1 MAQPNYAIDYLGA
14 MKVDKGTQ
22 YTSASILTAYPTA
35 TVLKMKTKDVSVS
48 INGGVQFL
56 TSFDD
61 ESYLS
66 TGKTYIFDKDC
77 IVAIGIYKAIS

>member
-1 MAQPNYAIDYLGA
+1 MAQLHAIDYLGA
-14 MKVDKGTQ
+14 LAVNKGQQ
-22 YTSASILTAYPTA
+22 YTSASIISAYPTA
-35 TVLKMKTKDVSVS
+35 TVLKIKTDKVSVS

-61 ESYLS
+61 ESFLT

-77 IVAIGIYKAIS
+77 IVAIGIYKAVV

>member
-1 MAQPNYAIDYLGA
+1 MAQLHAIDYLGA
-14 MKVDKGTQ
+14 LAVNKGQQ
-22 YTSASILTAYPTA
+22 YTSASIITSYPTA
-35 TVLKMKTKDVSVS
+35 TVLKMKTDKVSVS

-61 ESYLS
+61 ESYLA

-77 IVAIGIYKAIS
+77 IVAIGIYKVI

>member
-1 MAQPNYAIDYLGA
+1 MAQFHAIEYLGA
-14 MKVDKGTQ
+14 LAVNKGQQ
-22 YTSASILTAYPTA
+22 YTSASIITAYPTA
-35 TVLKMKTKDVSVS
+35 TVLKIKTDKVSVS

-61 ESYLS
+61 ESYLT

-77 IVAIGIYKAIS
+77 IVAIGIYKAVV

>member
-1 MAQPNYAIDYLGA
+1 MAQPHAIDYLGA
-14 MKVDKGTQ
+14 LAVNKGQQ
-22 YTSASILTAYPTA
+22 YTSASIISTYPTA
-35 TVLKMKTKDVSVS
+35 TVLKIKTDKVSVS

-61 ESYLS
+61 ESFLS

-77 IVAIGIYKAIS
+77 IVAIGMYKAI

>member
-1 MAQPNYAIDYLGA
+1 MAQHHAIDYLGA
-14 MKVDKGTQ
+14 LAVNKGQQ
-22 YTSASILTAYPTA
+22 YTSASITSAYPTA
-35 TVLKMKTKDVSVS
+35 TVLKIKTDKVSVS

-61 ESYLS
+61 ESFLS

-77 IVAIGIYKAIS
+77 IVAVGIYKAVV

>member
-1 MAQPNYAIDYLGA
+1 MAQFHAIDYLGA
-14 MKVDKGTQ
+14 MAVNKGQQ
-22 YTSASILTAYPTA
+22 YTSASIITAYPTA
-35 TVLKMKTKDVSVS
+35 TVLKMKTNGVSVS

-61 ESYLS
+61 ESYIA

-77 IVAIGIYKAIS
+77 IVAIGIYKAI

>member
-1 MAQPNYAIDYLGA
+1 MAQLHAIDYLGA
-14 MKVDKGTQ
+14 LAVNKGQQ
-22 YTSASILTAYPTA
+22 YTSASIITAYPTA
-35 TVLKMKTKDVSVS
+35 TVLKIKTDKVSVS

-61 ESYLS
+61 ESYLT

-77 IVAIGIYKAIS
+77 IVAIGIYKAI

>member
-1 MAQPNYAIDYLGA
+1 MAQHHAIDYLGA
-14 MKVDKGTQ
+14 LAVSKGQQ
-22 YTSASILTAYPTA
+22 YTSSSIISAYPTA
-35 TVLKMKTKDVSVS
+35 TVLKIKTDTVSVS

-61 ESYLS
+61 ESFLS

-77 IVAIGIYKAIS
+77 IVAIGIYKAI

>member
-1 MAQPNYAIDYLGA
+1 MAQVHAIDYLGA
-14 MKVDKGTQ
+14 MAVNKGQQ
-22 YTSASILTAYPTA
+22 YTSASIITAYPTA
-35 TVLKMKTKDVSVS
+35 TVLKMKTDKVSVS

-77 IVAIGIYKAIS
+77 IVAIGLYKVI

>member
-1 MAQPNYAIDYLGA
+1 MAQLHAIDYLGA
-14 MKVDKGTQ
+14 MSVNKGQQ
-22 YTSASILTAYPTA
+22 YTSASIITAYPTA
-35 TVLKMKTKDVSVS
+35 TVLKMKTDKVSVS

-61 ESYLS
+61 ESYLT

-77 IVAIGIYKAIS
+77 IVAIGIYKAI

>member
-1 MAQPNYAIDYLGA
+1 MAQPHYAIDYLA
-14 MKVDKGTQ
+14 SMKVNKGTA
-22 YTSASILTAYPTA
+22 YTSASILASYPTA
-35 TVLKMKTKDVSVS
+35 TVLKIKTDKVSVS

-61 ESYLS
+61 ESYLA

-77 IVAIGIYKAIS
+77 IVSIGIYKVIT

>member
-1 MAQPNYAIDYLGA
+1 MAQLHAIDYLGA
-14 MKVDKGTQ
+14 MAVNKGQQ
-22 YTSASILTAYPTA
+22 YTSASIITAYPTA
-35 TVLKMKTKDVSVS
+35 TVLKIKTDKVSVS

-66 TGKTYIFDKDC
+66 AGKTYIFDKDC
-77 IVAIGIYKAIS
+77 IVAIGIYKAI

>member
-1 MAQPNYAIDYLGA
+1 MAQLHAIDYLGA
-14 MKVDKGTQ
+14 MPVNKGQQ
-22 YTSASILTAYPTA
+22 YTSASIITAYPTA
-35 TVLKMKTKDVSVS
+35 TVLKIKTDGVSVS

-77 IVAIGIYKAIS
+77 IVAIGIYKVI

>member
-1 MAQPNYAIDYLGA
+1 MAQLHAIDYLGA
-14 MKVDKGTQ
+14 LAVNKGQQ
-22 YTSASILTAYPTA
+22 YTSASIISAYPTA
-35 TVLKMKTKDVSVS
+35 TVLKIKTDKVSVS

-61 ESYLS
+61 ESFLT

-77 IVAIGIYKAIS
+77 IVAIGIYKAAV

>member
-1 MAQPNYAIDYLGA
+1 MAQLHAIDYLGA
-14 MKVDKGTQ
+14 MAVNKGQQ
-22 YTSASILTAYPTA
+22 YTSASIITAYPTA
-35 TVLKMKTKDVSVS
+35 TVLKMKTDKVSVS

-61 ESYLS
+61 ESYLT

-77 IVAIGIYKAIS
+77 IVAIGIYKVI

>member
-1 MAQPNYAIDYLGA
+1 MAQLHAIDYLGA
-14 MKVDKGTQ
+14 MSVNKGQQ
-22 YTSASILTAYPTA
+22 YTSASIISAYPTA
-35 TVLKMKTKDVSVS
+35 TVLKIKTDKVSVS

-77 IVAIGIYKAIS
+77 IVAFGIYKAI

>member
-1 MAQPNYAIDYLGA
+1 MAQLHAIDYLGA
-14 MKVDKGTQ
+14 LAVNKGQQ
-22 YTSASILTAYPTA
+22 YTSASIITAYPTA
-35 TVLKMKTKDVSVS
+35 TVLKIKTDKVSVS

-61 ESYLS
+61 ESYLT

-77 IVAIGIYKAIS
+77 IVAIGIYKVI

>member
-1 MAQPNYAIDYLGA
+1 MAQLHAIDYLGA
-14 MKVDKGTQ
+14 LAVSKGQQ
-22 YTSASILTAYPTA
+22 YTSASIVSAYPTA
-35 TVLKMKTKDVSVS
+35 TVLKIKTDKVSVS

-66 TGKTYIFDKDC
+66 AGKTYIFDKDC
-77 IVAIGIYKAIS
+77 IVAIGIYKAI

>member
-1 MAQPNYAIDYLGA
+1 MAQLHAIDYLGA
-14 MKVDKGTQ
+14 LAVNKGQQ
-22 YTSASILTAYPTA
+22 YTSASIISAYPTA
-35 TVLKMKTKDVSVS
+35 TVLKMKTDKVSVS

-61 ESYLS
+61 ESYLT

-77 IVAIGIYKAIS
+77 IVAIGIYKAI

>member
-1 MAQPNYAIDYLGA
+1 MAQLHAIDYLGA
-14 MKVDKGTQ
+14 LAVNKGQQ
-22 YTSASILTAYPTA
+22 YTSDSITSAYPTA
-35 TVLKMKTKDVSVS
+35 TVLKIKTDKVSVS

-66 TGKTYIFDKDC
+66 AGKTYIFDKDC
-77 IVAIGIYKAIS
+77 IVAIGIYKAI

>member
-1 MAQPNYAIDYLGA
+1 MAQLHAIDYLGA
-14 MKVDKGTQ
+14 LAVNKGQQ
-22 YTSASILTAYPTA
+22 YTSASIITAYPTA
-35 TVLKMKTKDVSVS
+35 TVLKMKTDKVSVS

-61 ESYLS
+61 ESYLT

-77 IVAIGIYKAIS
+77 IVAIGIYKAI

>member
-1 MAQPNYAIDYLGA
+1 MAQHHAIDYLGA
-14 MKVDKGTQ
+14 LAVNKGQQ
-22 YTSASILTAYPTA
+22 YTSASIISAYPTA
-35 TVLKMKTKDVSVS
+35 TVLKIKTDKVSVS

-61 ESYLS
+61 ESFLS

-77 IVAIGIYKAIS
+77 IVAIGIYKAI

>member
-1 MAQPNYAIDYLGA
+1 MAQLHAIDYLGA
-14 MKVDKGTQ
+14 LAVNKGQQ
-22 YTSASILTAYPTA
+22 YTSASIITAYPTA
-35 TVLKMKTKDVSVS
+35 TVLKIKTDKVSVS

-77 IVAIGIYKAIS
+77 IVAIGIYKGI

>member
-1 MAQPNYAIDYLGA
+1 MAQLHSIEYLGA
-14 MKVDKGTQ
+14 LAVNKGQQ
-22 YTSASILTAYPTA
+22 YTSASIITAYPTA
-35 TVLKMKTKDVSVS
+35 TVLKIKTDKVSVS

-61 ESYLS
+61 ESFLS

-77 IVAIGIYKAIS
+77 IVAVGIYKAVV

>member
-1 MAQPNYAIDYLGA
+1 MAQHHAIDYLGA
-14 MKVDKGTQ
+14 LAVNKGQQ
-22 YTSASILTAYPTA
+22 YTSASIASAYPTA
-35 TVLKMKTKDVSVS
+35 TVLKIKTDKVSVS

-61 ESYLS
+61 ESFLS

-77 IVAIGIYKAIS
+77 IVAVGIYKAI

>member
-1 MAQPNYAIDYLGA
+1 MAQLHAIDYLGA
-14 MKVDKGTQ
+14 LAVNKGQQ
-22 YTSASILTAYPTA
+22 YTSASIITAYPTA
-35 TVLKMKTKDVSVS
+35 TVLKMKTDKVSVS

-61 ESYLS
+61 ESYLA

-77 IVAIGIYKAIS
+77 IVAIGIYKAI